1 MTAISTHEKF
11 SHRDE
16 VKGGSDRGFGLTV
29 GGILAAIAIVNMLL
43 SEEGRLGWFMPTLL
57 AAGVAL
63 VVLGI
68 VAPTRLAPLNRA
80 WTALSLIL
88 FKIVNPLVLGIMF
101 FLVVLPIGLLMRLF
115 GKDPLRLKF
124 DREAPTYWIDKE
136 PLGPAKETMRNQF

>member
-1 MTAISTHEKF
+1 
-11 SHRDE
+11 
-16 VKGGSDRGFGLTV
+16 
-29 GGILAAIAIVNMLL
+29 
-43 SEEGRLGWFMPTLL
+43 
-57 AAGVAL
+57 
-63 VVLGI
+63 

-88 FKIVNPLVLGIMF
+88 FRIVNPLVLGIMF

-115 GKDPLRLKF
+115 GKDPLRLMF